1 LPSLASIVNV
11 ERAKITQILSR
22 SAYATAADFEQIFTE
37 GMGALYLLSFVLT
50 GDREKAEQC
59 FVSGVEECARG
70 NRVFKEWARSW
81 ARRTIVRSAI
91 RLVAPLQQS
100 ENAMRNSAAAGTL
113 DNMPLVSQ
121 GELSAILG
129 LKPLERFVFVMSALA
144 GYSDHDCSVLLG
156 CSPRNVIAARE
167 RALQRLGMLM
177 KSPPNSRS
185 EHLSEQEKP
194 TPGIELKIER
204 YFPTLARSLASDLS
218 SPAAG
223 A

>member
-1 LPSLASIVNV
+1 M
-11 ERAKITQILSR
+11 ERAKITGILSR

-37 GMGALYLLSFVLT
+37 GMSPLYLLSFVLT
-50 GDREKAEQC
+50 GDREKAEEC
-59 FVSGVEECARG
+59 FVSGVGECARG

-100 ENAMRNSAAAGTL
+100 ENAMRNSAAVGTL
-113 DNMPLVSQ
+113 DKLPLVSQ
-121 GELSAILG
+121 EELSAILG
-129 LKPLERFVFVMSALA
+129 LKPLERFVFVMSALE

-156 CSPRNVIAARE
+156 CTRRNVIAARE

-185 EHLSEQEKP
+185 EHLSEQENP
-194 TPGIELKIER
+194 TPVIDLTIAR
-204 YFPTLARSLASDLS
+204 YFPTLAWSLAGGLPSA
-218 SPAAG
+218 AAG

>member
-1 LPSLASIVNV
+1 MG
-11 ERAKITQILSR
+11 RAEITGVLNR

-37 GMGALYLLSFVLT
+37 GMSALYLLSFVLT
-50 GDREKAEQC
+50 GDREKAEEC
-59 FVSGVEECARG
+59 FVSGVGECARA

-91 RLVAPLQQS
+91 RLVAPLQRS
-100 ENAMRNSAAAGTL
+100 ENAMRNSAAVGTL
-113 DNMPLVSQ
+113 DQLPLVSQ
-121 GELSAILG
+121 EELSVILG
-129 LKPLERFVFVMSALA
+129 LKPLERFVFVMSALE

-156 CSPRNVIAARE
+156 CSRRNVIAARE
-167 RALQRLGMLM
+167 RALRHLGMLM

-185 EHLSEQEKP
+185 EHLSEQEKR
-194 TPGIELKIER
+194 THGIELTIER
-204 YFPTLARSLASDLS
+204 YFPTLAWSLASELS